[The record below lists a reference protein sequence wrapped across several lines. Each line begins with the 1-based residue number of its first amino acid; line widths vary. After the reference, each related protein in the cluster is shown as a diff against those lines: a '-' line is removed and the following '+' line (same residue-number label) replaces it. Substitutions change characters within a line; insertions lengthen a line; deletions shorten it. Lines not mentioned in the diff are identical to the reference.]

1 MIKIM
6 FLAVAAVLCIAI
18 LAMNSSI
25 TSEEGTTIIESEEI
39 FHLNYDN
46 LHKGKK
52 ITWDWE
58 VEKGLSEPKPK
69 LFFWIEDSE
78 GNIYYEIE
86 SSKDKGSF
94 TVPLTD
100 NCSIKWENPYLE
112 ESDHSTLK
120 LAYIVEIVNQ
130 LPIASINE
138 DKTSGPASLNVS
150 FTGAGVD
157 YDGEIKSYSWNFGD
171 GHTSNLK
178 NPTHTFPNTGT
189 YTITLTVTDDNG
201 AIGKDMVEI
210 TVDSL
215 V

>member
-6 FLAVAAVLCIAI
+6 FLAVAAILCLAV
-18 LAMNSSI
+18 LAMNSSL
-25 TSEEGTTIIESEEI
+25 TNEVGTTIIESEEI
-39 FHLNYDN
+39 FHLSYNN

-112 ESDHSTLK
+112 ESDYSTLK
-120 LAYIVEIVNQ
+120 LAYKVEILNQ
-130 LPIASINE
+130 LPNASIIA
-138 DKTSGPASLNVS
+138 DKTSEPALLNVS
-150 FTGAGVD
+150 FKGVGVD
-157 YDGEIKSYSWNFGD
+157 YDGEIKSYSWDFGD
-171 GHTSNLK
+171 GYTSNMK
-178 NPTHTFPNTGT
+178 NTTHTFSNIGT
-189 YTITLTVTDDNG
+189 YTITLTVTDDDG
-201 AIGKDMVEI
+201 AIGKDIIEI
-210 TVDSL
+210 AVDSL